1 MGQNDQSSRE
11 MEFKEDNSS
20 TYSLVNKDDLADS
33 YKRQSISERRSAS
46 KNVDMDINY
55 LEKTLQIE
63 NN

>member
-1 MGQNDQSSRE
+1 